1 MGRTDGRVCCFRI
14 TPLCKLS
21 RHSRFQ
27 TGICFNYPDGARS
40 CATLFSL
47 NLPLIEWET
56 RWEARERGG
65 RVDECARG
73 VFCVFRCG
81 WDKSITDKLVN
92 VDPVKKEI
100 WQLFYRVSCWH
111 PTISSWSHSGVFF
124 LECRRFFLF
133 LFRSR
138 IGSNGKKSFQTQN
151 ISQTDL
157 SRRKSLQIN
166 ENMRPSPV
174 GFVALYSTSLGL
186 LYFYRQPERHIPNRN
201 STLISN

>member
-111 PTISSWSHSGVFF
+111 PTFLVTQWSVFS
-124 LECRRFFLF
+124 RVPSIFFCFFSAPELAPTE
-133 LFRSR
+133 
-138 IGSNGKKSFQTQN
+138 KKSFQTQN

-174 GFVALYSTSLGL
+174 GFVALYSASLGL